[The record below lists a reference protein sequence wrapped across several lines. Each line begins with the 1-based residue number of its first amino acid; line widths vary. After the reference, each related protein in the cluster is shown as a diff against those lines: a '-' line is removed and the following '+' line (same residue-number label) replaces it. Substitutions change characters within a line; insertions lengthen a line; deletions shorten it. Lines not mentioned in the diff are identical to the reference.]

1 MKNLMAGFMLA
12 VSCFAV
18 RAAEVQ
24 HDVRAFQANAEECQ
38 HFAGEWD
45 NTLPKSRQKE
55 IEAAVD
61 KYCTLAREQ
70 QEQLKKRYRGNRQVE
85 ELLSQYDF

>member
-1 MKNLMAGFMLA
+1 MKKLMAGFVLA
-12 VSCFAV
+12 ASCFAV
-18 RAAEVQ
+18 RAEDVQ
-24 HDVRAFQANAEECQ
+24 QDVRAFQTSAEECQ

-55 IEAAVD
+55 IEAAVG
-61 KYCTLAREQ
+61 KYCTLARKQ
-70 QEQLKKRYRGNRQVE
+70 QEQLKKRYQGNMQVE